1 MSIKIAV
8 LSLIQETNTFSAKNA
23 TYEDF
28 KMQGIWYGQEA
39 DLKSKG
45 SNTEIAGAISYLRSQ
60 SCEVIPIMRAWAMSG
75 GTLGDEDFRALLQ
88 PALEMIVSL
97 PALDG
102 VILNLHGALITQTH
116 DYADAEIVARVR
128 ALIGEEI
135 PIAVTHDL
143 HANVSSE
150 ILEHADILIGYQT
163 YPHIDQA
170 ETGAKAAKLL
180 LDLLAGGAPIQSA
193 ISKIPLLI
201 PAEVQIIKSEP
212 MLQVRDLADS
222 YLSDRVMDISLFPV
236 QPWIDVPKLGFAVT
250 VTGTLAKPEL
260 LKIATE
266 ISEKIWEIKEQFEV
280 DLVKP
285 ADAIVRI
292 KKGNE
297 VGRSKFSILLQSSDA
312 PPGGAAGDN
321 AALIGELIKAGPDFN
336 VYTNVVDVNAV
347 ADANDAG
354 VGGEVNLSIGASL
367 DPRWSNQV
375 LISGKVLKLG
385 STPILLKGIVMNG
398 QEVSIGNWA
407 TIDCGRGLIILV
419 STEPA
424 PSFDPATYESVGLA
438 VGKADAVHVRSCAL
452 FRAGYVDLFD
462 EVLILDIPGPTSP
475 ALAKIDYRR
484 AQRPLFP
491 LDR

>member
-23 TYEDF
+23 TYDDF

-143 HANVSSE
+143 HANVTSE

-236 QPWIDVPKLGFAVT
+236 QPWIDVPKLGCAVT

-280 DLVKP
+280 DLVKSVE
-285 ADAIVRI
+285 AIEKIRR
-292 KKGNE
+292 GNQL
-297 VGRSKFSILLQSSDA
+297 GRSKFSILLQSSDA

-367 DPRWSNQV
+367 DSRWSNQV

-407 TIDCGRGLIILV
+407 TIDCGRGLIIL
-419 STEPA
+419 
-424 PSFDPATYESVGLA
+424 
-438 VGKADAVHVRSCAL
+438 
-452 FRAGYVDLFD
+452 
-462 EVLILDIPGPTSP
+462 
-475 ALAKIDYRR
+475 
-484 AQRPLFP
+484 
-491 LDR
+491 

>member
-1 MSIKIAV
+1 MSIAIAV

-23 TYEDF
+23 TFADF

-39 DLKSKG
+39 DLNSRG

-75 GTLGDEDFRALLQ
+75 GILGDEDFRALLQ
-88 PALEMIVSL
+88 PALEMIVAL

-150 ILEHADILIGYQT
+150 IMEQADILIGYQT

-170 ETGAKAAKLL
+170 DTGAKAAKLL
-180 LDLLAGGAPIQSA
+180 IDLLAGGAPIQSA

-285 ADAIVRI
+285 AEAIEKI
-292 KKGNE
+292 KRGNQL
-297 VGRSKFSILLQSSDA
+297 GRSKFSILLQSSDA

-354 VGGEVNLSIGASL
+354 VGGEVKLSIGAAI
-367 DPRWSNQV
+367 DPRWSDKV

-398 QEVSIGNWA
+398 QEVSIGSWA

-475 ALAKIDYRR
+475 ALAKIDYQR

>member
-1 MSIKIAV
+1 MSITIAV

-23 TYEDF
+23 TFADF

-39 DLKSKG
+39 DLNSRG

-75 GTLGDEDFRALLQ
+75 GILGDEDFRALLQ
-88 PALEMIVSL
+88 PALEMIVAL

-150 ILEHADILIGYQT
+150 IMEQADILIGYQT

-170 ETGAKAAKLL
+170 DTGAKAAKLL

-285 ADAIVRI
+285 DEAIEKI
-292 KKGNE
+292 KRGNQL
-297 VGRSKFSILLQSSDA
+297 GRSKFSILLQSSDA

-347 ADANDAG
+347 AGANDAG
-354 VGGEVNLSIGASL
+354 VGGEVKLSIGAAI
-367 DPRWSNQV
+367 DPRWSDKV

-475 ALAKIDYRR
+475 ALAKIDYQR

>member
-1 MSIKIAV
+1 MSITIAV

-39 DLKSKG
+39 DLKSSG

-75 GTLGDEDFRALLQ
+75 GVLGDEDFRALLQ
-88 PALEMIVSL
+88 PALEMIVAL
-97 PALDG
+97 PVLDG

-143 HANVSSE
+143 HANVTSE
-150 ILEHADILIGYQT
+150 IMEQTDILIGYQT

-170 ETGAKAAKLL
+170 ETGAKAAQLL
-180 LDLLAGGAPIQSA
+180 LDLLTGGAPIQSV

-212 MLQVRDLADS
+212 MLQIRDLADS

-266 ISEKIWEIKEQFEV
+266 ISDKIWEIKEQFEV

-285 ADAIVRI
+285 ADAITRI
-292 KKGNE
+292 RKGNE
-297 VGRSKFSILLQSSDA
+297 AGRSKFSILLQSSDA

-354 VGGEVNLSIGASL
+354 VGGEVKLSIGAAI
-367 DPRWSNQV
+367 DPRWSDGV
-375 LISGKVLKLG
+375 LIFGKVLKLG

-438 VGKADAVHVRSCAL
+438 VEKADAVHVRSCAL
-452 FRAGYVDLFD
+452 FRASYVDLFD

-475 ALAKIDYRR
+475 ALAKLDYQR

>member
-1 MSIKIAV
+1 M
-8 LSLIQETNTFSAKNA
+8 
-23 TYEDF
+23 
-28 KMQGIWYGQEA
+28 
-39 DLKSKG
+39 
-45 SNTEIAGAISYLRSQ
+45 
-60 SCEVIPIMRAWAMSG
+60 
-75 GTLGDEDFRALLQ
+75 
-88 PALEMIVSL
+88 
-97 PALDG
+97 
-102 VILNLHGALITQTH
+102 
-116 DYADAEIVARVR
+116 
-128 ALIGEEI
+128 
-135 PIAVTHDL
+135 
-143 HANVSSE
+143 
-150 ILEHADILIGYQT
+150 
-163 YPHIDQA
+163 
-170 ETGAKAAKLL
+170 

-285 ADAIVRI
+285 VEAIEKIRR
-292 KKGNE
+292 GNQL
-297 VGRSKFSILLQSSDA
+297 GRSKFSILLQSSDA

-321 AALIGELIKAGPDFN
+321 AALIGELIKVGPDFN

-475 ALAKIDYRR
+475 ALAKIDYQR

>member
-1 MSIKIAV
+1 V
-8 LSLIQETNTFSAKNA
+8 L
-23 TYEDF
+23 
-28 KMQGIWYGQEA
+28 
-39 DLKSKG
+39 
-45 SNTEIAGAISYLRSQ
+45 
-60 SCEVIPIMRAWAMSG
+60 
-75 GTLGDEDFRALLQ
+75 
-88 PALEMIVSL
+88 
-97 PALDG
+97 
-102 VILNLHGALITQTH
+102 
-116 DYADAEIVARVR
+116 
-128 ALIGEEI
+128 
-135 PIAVTHDL
+135 
-143 HANVSSE
+143 
-150 ILEHADILIGYQT
+150 
-163 YPHIDQA
+163 
-170 ETGAKAAKLL
+170 
-180 LDLLAGGAPIQSA
+180 
-193 ISKIPLLI
+193 
-201 PAEVQIIKSEP
+201 
-212 MLQVRDLADS
+212 
-222 YLSDRVMDISLFPV
+222 DISLFPV

-266 ISEKIWEIKEQFEV
+266 ISEKIWDIKEQFEV

-285 ADAIVRI
+285 IEAISRI
-292 KKGNE
+292 RKKNE
-297 VGRSKFSILLQSSDA
+297 LGRSKFSILLQSSDA

-321 AALIGELIKAGPDFN
+321 AVLIGELIKAGPDFN
-336 VYTNVVDVNAV
+336 VYTNLVDVNAV
-347 ADANDAG
+347 VVANKAG
-354 VGGEVNLSIGASL
+354 VGGEVKLSIGAAI
-367 DPRWSNQV
+367 DPRWSDEV
-375 LISGKVLKLG
+375 LISGKVLKVG

-424 PSFDPATYESVGLA
+424 PSFDPATYESVGLE

>member
-1 MSIKIAV
+1 
-8 LSLIQETNTFSAKNA
+8 
-23 TYEDF
+23 
-28 KMQGIWYGQEA
+28 
-39 DLKSKG
+39 
-45 SNTEIAGAISYLRSQ
+45 
-60 SCEVIPIMRAWAMSG
+60 MSG

-285 ADAIVRI
+285 VEAIEKIRR
-292 KKGNE
+292 GNQL
-297 VGRSKFSILLQSSDA
+297 GRSKFSILLQSSDA

-321 AALIGELIKAGPDFN
+321 AAVIGELIKAGPDFN

>member
-1 MSIKIAV
+1 MSIAIAV

-23 TYEDF
+23 TFADF

-39 DLKSKG
+39 DLNSRG

-75 GTLGDEDFRALLQ
+75 GILGDEDFRALLQ
-88 PALEMIVSL
+88 PALEMIVAL

-150 ILEHADILIGYQT
+150 IMEQADILIGYQT

-170 ETGAKAAKLL
+170 DTGAKAAKLL

-250 VTGTLAKPEL
+250 VTGTLAKLEL

-285 ADAIVRI
+285 AEAIEKI
-292 KKGNE
+292 KRGNQL
-297 VGRSKFSILLQSSDA
+297 GRSKFSILLQSSDA

-347 ADANDAG
+347 AGANDAG
-354 VGGEVNLSIGASL
+354 VGGEVKLSIGAAI
-367 DPRWSNQV
+367 DPRWSDKV

-475 ALAKIDYRR
+475 ALAKIDYQR

>member
-8 LSLIQETNTFSAKNA
+8 LSLIQETNTFSAKNS

-150 ILEHADILIGYQT
+150 IMEQADILIGYQT

-236 QPWIDVPKLGFAVT
+236 QPWIDVPKLGCAVT

-280 DLVKP
+280 DLVKSVE
-285 ADAIVRI
+285 AIEKIRR
-292 KKGNE
+292 GNQL
-297 VGRSKFSILLQSSDA
+297 GRSKFSILLQSSDA

-367 DPRWSNQV
+367 DSRWSNQV

>member
-1 MSIKIAV
+1 MSIAIAV

-23 TYEDF
+23 TFADF

-39 DLKSKG
+39 DLNSRG

-75 GTLGDEDFRALLQ
+75 GILGDEDFRALLQ
-88 PALEMIVSL
+88 PALEMIVAL

-150 ILEHADILIGYQT
+150 IMEQADILIGYQT

-170 ETGAKAAKLL
+170 DTGAKAAKLL
-180 LDLLAGGAPIQSA
+180 IDLLAGGAPIQSA

-212 MLQVRDLADS
+212 MSQVRNLADS
-222 YLSDRVMDISLFPV
+222 YLSDRVLDISLFPV

-285 ADAIVRI
+285 AEAIEKI
-292 KKGNE
+292 KRGNQL
-297 VGRSKFSILLQSSDA
+297 GRSKFSILLQSSDA

-336 VYTNVVDVNAV
+336 VYANVVDVNAV
-347 ADANDAG
+347 AGANDAG
-354 VGGEVNLSIGASL
+354 VGGEVKLSIGAAI
-367 DPRWSNQV
+367 DPRWSDKV

-475 ALAKIDYRR
+475 ALAKIDYQR

>member
-1 MSIKIAV
+1 MSITIAV

-23 TYEDF
+23 TFADF

-39 DLKSKG
+39 DLNSRG

-75 GTLGDEDFRALLQ
+75 GILGDEDFRALLQ
-88 PALEMIVSL
+88 PALEMIVAL

-150 ILEHADILIGYQT
+150 IMEQADILIGYQT

-170 ETGAKAAKLL
+170 DTGAKAAKLL

-285 ADAIVRI
+285 AEAIEKI
-292 KKGNE
+292 KRGNQL
-297 VGRSKFSILLQSSDA
+297 GRSKFSILLQSSDA

-321 AALIGELIKAGPDFN
+321 ATLIGELIKAGPDFN

-347 ADANDAG
+347 AGANDAG
-354 VGGEVNLSIGASL
+354 VGGEVKLSIGAAI
-367 DPRWSNQV
+367 DPRWSDKV
-375 LISGKVLKLG
+375 LISGNVLKLG

-475 ALAKIDYRR
+475 ALPKIDYQR